1 MRFPL
6 LLVAVA
12 LMAVPHS
19 APAHAQGIEFG
30 PRDEAPVRSKKPRK
44 PAPIPP
50 AAPLESEQDA
60 AAAVTVPP
68 IRTAPPAQTPAPGRP
83 DAVTP
88 ALAPAAAPAIPDAA
102 PEKPLVTPAAVPPV
116 RAPAAT
122 DTAALPPPPAPA
134 NCKNSG
140 NFNAW
145 LAQFRQEASAKG
157 VSSNTIHNALDGM
170 SLDGGIIARDRKQG
184 IFAISFLEFSA
195 KLATPARVKNGRA
208 QIGRNAATF
217 DRVAQEFGVPASV
230 ITGFWALES
239 DFGAGMGKLPI
250 LRSLATLAYDCRRG
264 PMFRAELLAALQ
276 IIDRGDLTPDDMVG
290 SWAGELGQTQFLP
303 TRYLEHAIDYDGD
316 KRPDVFRSSADIIG
330 STANYMTHL
339 GWRKGEPWLQEVRV
353 PTELP
358 WQDADLTIKH
368 PLSKWAGW
376 GVTAADGG
384 TLQQDS
390 DLPASLVLPMGRF
403 GPAFLAYA
411 NFDIYLKWNQSLN
424 YAITAAYLAT
434 RIDGAPPFQ
443 QGRKGIPVL
452 DAESSREVQ
461 RRLADRGFDVG
472 EIDGKIGLKTRQAI
486 KAMQQKY
493 GLPADSYPTPELLA
507 ALRDRQ

>member
-1 MRFPL
+1 MRITTL
-6 LLVAVA
+6 LIAATLMPFVLPEPHAVA
-12 LMAVPHS
+12 QS
-19 APAHAQGIEFG
+19 IEFG
-30 PRDEAPVRSKKPRK
+30 PREDGSRMKKPRK
-44 PAPIPP
+44 PAAAAPVAPVPTAP
-50 AAPLESEQDA
+50 AAGEQDA
-60 AAAVTVPP
+60 AAATALPP
-68 IRTAPPAQTPAPGRP
+68 IRITPPAPA
-83 DAVTP
+83 T
-88 ALAPAAAPAIPDAA
+88 PDAA
-102 PEKPLVTPAAVPPV
+102 PEKPVLTPAAVPPV
-116 RAPAAT
+116 RSPQAT

-140 NFNAW
+140 NFNGW
-145 LAQFRQEASAKG
+145 LAQFRQEATSQGITSK
-157 VSSNTIHNALDGM
+157 TIHHALDGM

-184 IFAISFLEFSA
+184 IFAISFVEFSA

-208 QIGRNAATF
+208 QIGHNAATF

-239 DFGAGMGKLPI
+239 DFGAGMGNLPI

-264 PMFRAELLAALQ
+264 PMFQAELMAALQ
-276 IIDRGDLTPDDMVG
+276 IIDRGDLGPEDMVG

-316 KRPDVFRSSADIIG
+316 KRPDVFRSSSDIIG

-358 WQDADLTIKH
+358 WHEADLSIKH
-368 PLSKWAGW
+368 PLSKWTGW

-384 TLQQDS
+384 ALALDGG

-403 GPAFLAYA
+403 GPAFLAYN
-411 NFDIYLKWNQSLN
+411 NFDVYLKWNQSLN

-443 QGRKGIPVL
+443 VRKGIPVL
-452 DAESSREVQ
+452 DAENAREVQ
-461 RRLADRGFDVG
+461 RRLADRGYDVG

-507 ALRDRQ
+507 ALRDRP

>member
-1 MRFPL
+1 MPTTRLLPL
-6 LLVAVA
+6 LAAITCLGVLPVS
-12 LMAVPHS
+12 PD
-19 APAHAQGIEFG
+19 PAGAQDIQFG
-30 PRDEAPVRSKKPRK
+30 PRDEGPQKRRVRK
-44 PAPIPP
+44 PVVAPPP
-50 AAPLESEQDA
+50 PVAPEEQDA
-60 AAAVTVPP
+60 AAVAVPA
-68 IRTAPPAQTPAPGRP
+68 IRPAAPPA
-83 DAVTP
+83 
-88 ALAPAAAPAIPDAA
+88 APAEPAAPPPAAPATEAA
-102 PEKPLVTPAAVPPV
+102 PEPPTATPAALPAVRPPQAV
-116 RAPAAT
+116 

-140 NFNAW
+140 NFNGW
-145 LAQFRQEASAKG
+145 LAGFRQEAAARG
-157 VSSNTIHNALDGM
+157 ISSRTIHSTLDGM

-184 IFAISFLEFSA
+184 IFAISFTEFSA
-195 KLATPARVKNGRA
+195 KLATAARVKNGRA
-208 QIGRNAATF
+208 QIARNAETF
-217 DRVAQEFGVPASV
+217 DRVAQQFGVPASV

-239 DFGAGMGKLPI
+239 DFGVGMGNLPI

-276 IIDRGDLTPDDMVG
+276 IIDRGDLTPDEMIG

-316 KRPDVFRSSADIIG
+316 KKPDVFRSSADIIG

-353 PTELP
+353 PAELP
-358 WQDADLTIKH
+358 WQEADLTIKH
-368 PLSKWAGW
+368 PVSKWAAW
-376 GVTAADGG
+376 GVTAVDGEALTVEG
-384 TLQQDS
+384 
-390 DLPASLVLPMGRF
+390 DLPASLMLPMGRF
-403 GPAFLAYA
+403 GPAFLAYQ

-434 RIDGAPPFQ
+434 RIDGAAPFR

-452 DAESSREVQ
+452 DADSARELQ
-461 RRLADRGFDVG
+461 RRLADRGHDVG

-486 KAMQQKY
+486 KVMQQKY

-507 ALRDRQ
+507 ALRSRE